1 MIRAQNDLYMVV
13 DNYGAGE
20 NCAGDNTLSQLAK
33 GRLTRGE
40 MQRAAMNICR
50 FLLQAPVMDR
60 GISDF
65 SQRLKLPSGEKGEF
79 HRAGAY
85 DLYVTV
91 RMDAD
96 PRAQGASNIY
106 VNQWLVAPA
115 QTNGTEGKRVR
126 KLLAKVELEDGCYE
140 FTVEPVK
147 AGVQVERLEFVPAAR

>member
-1 MIRAQNDLYMVV
+1 
-13 DNYGAGE
+13 
-20 NCAGDNTLSQLAK
+20 
-33 GRLTRGE
+33 
-40 MQRAAMNICR
+40 MNICR

-115 QTNGTEGKRVR
+115 QTNGTEGKSVR

-147 AGVQVERLEFVPAAR
+147 AGVQVERLEFVPAAG